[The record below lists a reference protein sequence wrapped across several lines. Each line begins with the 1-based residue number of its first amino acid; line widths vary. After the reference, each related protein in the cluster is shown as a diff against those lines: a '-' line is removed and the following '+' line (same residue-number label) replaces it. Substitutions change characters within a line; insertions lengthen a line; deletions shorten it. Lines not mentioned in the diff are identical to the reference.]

1 MTKLHLYVGLI
12 DIFNIRQDH
21 GHQQDQRGQQDQQ
34 DPKETTVNTEVFW
47 NVTRLYFDTERWL
60 TASPRSPV
68 FPEGPTAPG
77 APGAPGGPG
86 GPATPLSPRSPYRRK
101 FESTQFQGKVCF
113 LVYRQNDPERQA
125 TAKIPVQNRVLPWG
139 QKLRHGQGHHRD
151 QLIPAKKQWIGSK
164 TVTAWLQAKEV
175 ILQRHN
181 VTAEDHSKR
190 IYCWRRPHTSRP
202 GSPGAPE
209 SPGGPAGPGGPRS
222 PTGPPGPCFPGSPWT
237 IK

>member
-1 MTKLHLYVGLI
+1 MLPDFILIQKGGL
-12 DIFNIRQDH
+12 RPRH
-21 GHQQDQRGQQDQQ
+21 GHQSSQRGQQLQGLQEHQEVQVVQQ
-34 DPKETTVNTEVFW
+34 HHSHHDLPTGENSTE
-47 NVTRLYFDTERWL
+47 
-60 TASPRSPV
+60 
-68 FPEGPTAPG
+68 
-77 APGAPGGPG
+77 
-86 GPATPLSPRSPYRRK
+86 

-125 TAKIPVQNRVLPWG
+125 TAKILVQNRVLPWG

-164 TVTAWLQAKEV
+164 TVTGWLQAKEV